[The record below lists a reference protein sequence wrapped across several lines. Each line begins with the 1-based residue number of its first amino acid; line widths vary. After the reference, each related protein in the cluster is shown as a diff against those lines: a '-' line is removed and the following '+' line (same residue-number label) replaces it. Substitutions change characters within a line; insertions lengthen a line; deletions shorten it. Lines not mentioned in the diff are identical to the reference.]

1 MYGVVNLLSLLSW
14 HYAAVVLVQQID
26 SAWRQHGLLKK
37 LDRGELVSSR
47 GNSQE
52 RSRSSDRH
60 SSLPDPDA
68 CNKRRSRSRSSSG
81 SRSGS
86 GEEQEGRDRGRPSS
100 APGHNEKHT
109 SFCGGNGE
117 ENGASGRTANGRGRE
132 NGAERS
138 VSTEQNGASHSKLR
152 GFDAVEERAVWAA
165 RKVCSGVCA
174 FSVLFGA

>member
-14 HYAAVVLVQQID
+14 QYAAVVLVQQID

-60 SSLPDPDA
+60 PSLPDPDA
-68 CNKRRSRSRSSSG
+68 CTRRRSRSRSSTG

-86 GEEQEGRDRGRPSS
+86 GEEQEGRDRGRPSG
-100 APGHNEKHT
+100 APGHHGKHT
-109 SFCGGNGE
+109 SINGE
-117 ENGASGRTANGRGRE
+117 ENGASGRTANGLRRE